1 MKTQLAIAALLL
13 ASSTVGVAASTMDY
27 NPEGSLEVC
36 TGIEGL
42 AKEALSLRIQGG
54 TYTQLVSTFRPY
66 QALLSEAFDYPL
78 NQGRTSEELIDAFGE
93 NMYRTCIT
101 GGMVFMNGQR
111 LVILL

>member
-1 MKTQLAIAALLL
+1 MKTKLAIAALIL
-13 ASSTVGVAASTMDY
+13 ASSTNALASSPDY
-27 NPEGSLEVC
+27 NPENNLEVC
-36 TGIEGL
+36 TRIEGL
-42 AKEALSLRIQGG
+42 AKEALDLRIQGG

-66 QALLSEAFDYPL
+66 QALLLEAFDYPL
-78 NQGRTSEELIDAFGE
+78 NQSRSSEELINAFGE